1 MEEGEDQ
8 RHDVIVRR
16 LDPAAPLLSEL
27 GEREP
32 VNPPTPA
39 TSLERRIAEDRRVF
53 VIQHPARPEAVLSVV
68 WVALTHGVPARLD
81 DVLRTDLPVL
91 DPLAA
96 DTAVFHSIWKV
107 QERRAGRGSG
117 RDLIEGAADA
127 LRAELP
133 NLRTFV
139 TLSPVPGLRAWV
151 EATGSRHVPGGAE
164 LAVLGAR
171 YLTTLDEVGR
181 PIDPVARFHL
191 SNGARLWRVNPAGDP
206 SALGV
211 ERSFG
216 LLANYRY
223 LPEDRAANRNLLA
236 DGTVPVGE
244 QVTVVLDSPG
254 PDDDHHA

>member
-1 MEEGEDQ
+1 MEEGRDH

-16 LDPAAPLLSEL
+16 LDPADPLLGEL
-27 GEREP
+27 GGREP

-53 VIQHPARPEAVLSVV
+53 VVQHPSRPDAVLSVV
-68 WVALTHGVPARLD
+68 WVALTRGVPARLD
-81 DVLRTDLPVL
+81 DVLRSDVAVL
-91 DPLAA
+91 DPGLA

-133 NLRTFV
+133 HLHTFV

-151 EATGSRHVPGGAE
+151 EANRAEVEPVGDE
-164 LAVLGAR
+164 LAGLGAR
-171 YLTTLDEVGR
+171 YLTSLDEVGR
-181 PIDPVARFHL
+181 PLDPVARFHL
-191 SNGARLWRVNPAGDP
+191 SNGARLWRVNPDGDP

-223 LPEDRAANRNLLA
+223 LPEDRAANRDLLA
-236 DGTVPVGE
+236 DGTVPVGDA
-244 QVTVVLDSPG
+244 VGALLDAPRSAN
-254 PDDDHHA
+254 DHRA